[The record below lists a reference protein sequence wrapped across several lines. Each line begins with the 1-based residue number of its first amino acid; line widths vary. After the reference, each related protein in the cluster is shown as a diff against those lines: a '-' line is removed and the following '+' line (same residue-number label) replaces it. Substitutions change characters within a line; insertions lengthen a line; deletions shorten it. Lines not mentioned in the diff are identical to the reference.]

1 MKIFVDLEKMA
12 DRSMT
17 ETEVALVEFTDG
29 APGLRRAP
37 STWQAFS
44 NALLNL
50 NKRGRV
56 NGRRGR

>member
-17 ETEVALVEFTDG
+17 ETEVALVEFTDV
-29 APGLRRAP
+29 APGLRRVP

-44 NALLNL
+44 NGLLNL
-50 NKRGRV
+50 NKKGRV
-56 NGRRGR
+56 NGRRGH